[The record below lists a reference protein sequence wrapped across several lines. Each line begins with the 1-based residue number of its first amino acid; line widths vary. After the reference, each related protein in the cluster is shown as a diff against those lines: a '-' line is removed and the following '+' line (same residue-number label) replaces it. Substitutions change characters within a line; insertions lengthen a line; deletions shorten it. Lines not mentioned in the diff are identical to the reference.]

1 LQIRPTPVRVDPFNE
16 PIGSMTHA
24 VPALRSAPKARSAA
38 SQVDVTAA
46 APCKGQVNV
55 RRAKRT
61 DRPAGGV
68 LQTADSPPV
77 DAPNPLTADGLTIGL
92 SDPATDPLTDTADP
106 WADPTVSAAANAS
119 DPAAS
124 GLAPAPVNPRAR
136 KRVVRPKIPGTIE
149 RAYRMRVYP
158 TQDQAHQLARLLGAT
173 RFVWNWALD
182 RRTTA
187 YRTEGI
193 EMDWLMLSKEMTEL
207 RRAPATAWLSEM
219 PREPFNQVLRNH
231 DKAFAA
237 FFAGRSKYPKF
248 HSRRSQTGIRFTLDQ
263 RRQQVTGTGVGMGT
277 GTNADTD
284 TGTGTGTNTAINP
297 SPGVRQHRSRNQN
310 QNQRRGRNKR
320 QNTAPG
326 ATAGTSVHAGTGPGP
341 KKANPRWAYVSLPGL
356 GTLKLRRT
364 EVLLGCLRS
373 ITLRLEGHAWVA
385 TITADRVP
393 MPTSKYVPTLA
404 ANPSAALRPA
414 IGVDVGMKTWVVR
427 SDRVTVAI
435 PDALQLNQARLRR
448 YQRHFSRQQDAAIRR
463 HGLDPKKPLPKGTR
477 LTPSNRMRQ
486 TSYRLARIHARI
498 AALRR
503 HLLHQLTTDLV
514 RSAQVIAIEDL
525 ALQAMGRGMGRGRGG
540 KGFRRNLSNVA
551 FGELRR
557 QLAYK
562 AQWAQRQLVVVDRW
576 FPSSKT
582 CSACGAINRH
592 LTLQQR
598 TWTCPAC
605 HGVHD
610 RDRNAALNLER
621 EGLRRAAIAAE
632 LAAAAAAAA
641 ASGASFAVA
650 NSSDATWASPEIESM
665 GSIETEPMATVL
677 NSRMRWESCAGKPVR
692 GPYGS
697 DPSAHPG
704 CRTAN
709 PRSAQC
715 ALPSEVPAGSGN

>member
-1 LQIRPTPVRVDPFNE
+1 LIAPLQIRSPHVRVGAFNE

-24 VPALRSAPKARSAA
+24 LSALRSSSKVQPVSAEAGTTSVAR
-38 SQVDVTAA
+38 
-46 APCKGQVNV
+46 KGQVNV
-55 RRAKRT
+55 RRAKRA
-61 DRPAGGV
+61 DCPADVV
-68 LQTADSPPV
+68 LQAADPPPV
-77 DAPNPLTADGLTIGL
+77 DVPNPLTADGLTIGP
-92 SDPATDPLTDTADP
+92 SDPATDPLADTADP

-124 GLAPAPVNPRAR
+124 GSTQAPANPRTR

-158 TQDQAHQLARLLGAT
+158 TRDQEHQLSRLLGAT
-173 RFVWNWALD
+173 RFVWNWALE

-193 EMDWLMLSKEMTEL
+193 ELDWMMLSGEMTEL

-237 FFAGRSKYPKF
+237 FFKHRAKYPQF
-248 HSRRSQTGIRFTLDQ
+248 HSRRSRTGIRFTLDQ
-263 RRQQVTGTGVGMGT
+263 RRQQVTGLGINPDAGT
-277 GTNADTD
+277 GIS
-284 TGTGTGTNTAINP
+284 TGSGVSQSQ
-297 SPGVRQHRSRNQN
+297 SPGVHVGNDPH
-310 QNQRRGRNKR
+310 
-320 QNTAPG
+320 THTG
-326 ATAGTSVHAGTGPGP
+326 AGPGP
-341 KKANPRWAYVSLPGL
+341 KKTNPRWAYVSLPGL

-364 EVLLGCLRS
+364 EALLGCLRS
-373 ITLRLEGHAWVA
+373 ITLRQEGHAWVA
-385 TITADRVP
+385 TITADGVP
-393 MPTSKYVPTLA
+393 MPTAKYTPALA
-404 ANPSAALRPA
+404 TNSSSALRPA

-427 SDRVTVAI
+427 SDGVTVAI

-463 HGLDPKKPLPKGTR
+463 HGLDPKKPLPKGTH

-486 TSYRLARIHARI
+486 TQYRLGRIHARI

-503 HLLHQLTTDLV
+503 QLLHQLTTDLV

-525 ALQAMGRGMGRGRGG
+525 ALRAMGRGMGRGRGG
-540 KGFRRNLSNVA
+540 KGFRRNLGNVA

-557 QLAYK
+557 QITYK

-582 CSACGAINRH
+582 CSACGAINRT

-598 TWTCPAC
+598 SWECPAC
-605 HGVHD
+605 HAVHD
-610 RDRNAALNLER
+610 RDRNAALNLEC
-621 EGLRRAAIAAE
+621 EGLRLAAIAAE
-632 LAAAAAAAA
+632 QAAAAATTATTVGPTTIAAA
-641 ASGASFAVA
+641 LFVVA
-650 NSSDATWASPEIESM
+650 NPADAMWASPEIESM
-665 GSIETEPMATVL
+665 DSIETEPMATVS
-677 NSRMRWESCAGKPVR
+677 NSRMSWESCAGKPVR

-697 DPSAHPG
+697 DPSVHPG

-709 PRSAQC
+709 LRSAQC
-715 ALPSEVPAGSGN
+715 ALPSEVPAGSGD